1 MSMHRDFTA
10 PLSTYDD
17 LSPETLDYHLAHAR
31 VLRSQAMAAQ
41 IKSLFGFVKRLFVRP
56 ESAARTPGGYA
67 ANQS

>member
-10 PLSTYDD
+10 PLPSYDD

-41 IKSLFGFVKRLFVRP
+41 AKKLSSFVKRLFVRS
-56 ESAARTPGGYA
+56 ESGSQAPGGYA